1 MLTLLHRTA
10 RHYRPLALLAILL
23 ATVAPPDPVPVTLRV
38 TVVPPLQPGQVVHLS
53 GSHPDLGPWKPD
65 SRPLQPD
72 GPNRWTTTLHLPPG
86 TPLEFKFTL
95 GTWATVERTPA
106 GADIPNR
113 TLTVPTEPA
122 TLNLTVA
129 RFASDTPR
137 PSTVTGTLRLHPDF
151 RSDAL
156 GNARTLRV
164 WLPPGYDDHPETRY
178 PVIYFHDGQNLF
190 DAATSAFG
198 HEWQLDEALTA
209 LIDARK
215 ARPAILVGIDNT
227 PDRIAEYTADPMPL
241 GGGKANAYARF
252 VVNEVKP
259 FIDRNYRT
267 LPDRPHTATAGSSLG
282 GLISLYLL
290 RVHGDTFS
298 AAAVVS
304 PALWWADEAE
314 LKRWS
319 PPFDAVPHPP
329 ARLWLD
335 MGTAE
340 GPPGQW
346 GRHLDATRRLH
357 AALTQ
362 LPGVQIAYEEAHGA
376 AHNDSAWADR
386 APRILQFLLTPEPL
400 P

>member
-1 MLTLLHRTA
+1 MLTLLHSPY
-10 RHYRPLALLAILL
+10 RHDRLLTLLAILL
-23 ATVAPPDPVPVTLRV
+23 AAVAPLDPVPVTLRV
-38 TVVPPLQPGQVVHLS
+38 TVDAPLQPGQVVHLS

-65 SRPLQPD
+65 GRPLDPD
-72 GPNRWTTTLHLPPG
+72 GPNRWTTTLRLPPG
-86 TPLEFKFTL
+86 TRLEFKFTL
-95 GTWATVERTPA
+95 GTWATVERTAA

-122 TLNLTVA
+122 TLNLTIP
-129 RFASDTPR
+129 RFASDTRR

-151 RSDAL
+151 RSEIL

-164 WLPPGYDDHPETRY
+164 WLPPGYDQNPGERY

-209 LIDARK
+209 LIDARL
-215 ARPAILVGIDNT
+215 ARPAILVGIDNS

-241 GGGKANAYARF
+241 GGGKAHNYARF
-252 VVNEVKP
+252 VVHEVKP

-267 LPDRPHTATAGSSLG
+267 RPDRPHTATAGSSLG

-290 RVHGDTFS
+290 RVHGDTFA

-319 PPFDAVPHPP
+319 PPFHAIPHPP
-329 ARLWLD
+329 ARIWLD
-335 MGTAE
+335 IGTAE
-340 GPPGQW
+340 GPPDQSA
-346 GRHLDATRRLH
+346 RHLDAARRLH
-357 AALTQ
+357 TALSQ
-362 LPGVQIAYEEAHGA
+362 LPGVQITYEEAEGA
-376 AHNDSAWADR
+376 AHHESAWADR
-386 APRILQFLLTPEPL
+386 APRILQFLLIPEPL